1 MKTAVRL
8 EETGILSA
16 AAGNSEQL
24 AVSEMDAL
32 YTERELFLQNV
43 LGEQEDSSAEQ
54 TAERA
59 KVASEIHSIY
69 ERSKSEVEQQLS
81 SLDQEVQN
89 MFNQAAAKAKAKFLS
104 HVQTKMAAYKAER
117 YEGLSGAARWLG
129 DAFTG
134 LPEEVNAFYV
144 EGRELYI
151 AEMRQALY
159 QIADHIA
166 AGLNAAKARIQAG
179 REEVTAYVESLPDA
193 VRALGEKAAA
203 AIDRSFG
210 ELDASVNSKQDALV
224 NELAKQY
231 TDNLAAID
239 AEIAAMQEANKGL
252 IDHALEA
259 VGGVIE
265 TIMEIKQMLTD
276 VVNAGV
282 EVISA
287 ILADPIGFLSNLI
300 DGVSAGVNGFF
311 ANVSDHLLN
320 GLIEWLTGALS
331 GVNISLPEDIFSF
344 AGILDLSAQILG
356 LTWDYVREKAVYAVG
371 EDAVSAME
379 RSFEIFQIL
388 QTEGLAGAWEYIQ
401 GQLGN
406 LQEVVLGGIQEFLIT
421 AVFQAGIEWIIGLL
435 TPAGA
440 FVKAAMAIIDIV
452 KFFIENGSQI
462 MALVQS
468 IIDSLAAIAAG
479 DVGFVAQAVEGAMA
493 STVPILIDFLAS
505 LLGIDGLSDKVQ
517 EIVGSIRK
525 RIDDA
530 ITGLIDKAKE
540 WFKGNGKEKRKAE
553 SEEEVTEEDRA
564 KHKRFAAE
572 IEADLKKIQPK
583 EGESFEDFRQRVQI
597 RANELEKQYQ
607 PKLTDGI
614 KVSIQLT
621 STAKEDE
628 KDGDVDVKVR
638 IAPNTTEEITN
649 IEFTS
654 SSTKK
659 NDQNLI
665 EDLESLV
672 KDSYD
677 KSGGFFSEKTE
688 EKIQAKFDKIYAEII
703 KEINDCI
710 GAKLEDYVGVSY
722 TDSGQKLERIIYVR
736 RKVANKK
743 PYEVGKVVVSFT
755 DAEYKTRTLKETEG
769 VANPVYLDQESQ
781 KEVVKDRIEQYIPRK
796 GFRYVNERDAK
807 ALNKKEK
814 KDLKS
819 LGTAD
824 KNELEHM
831 MTSKDSTRL
840 STTVEGKSQ
849 IVGADGNSF
858 NSQGRVDIDYAQIPR
873 DELSAVYTKKGLET
887 YVKGNLPKTNKGKI
901 KKERELQAFID
912 GIRTKEVIIG
922 KAKKKGT
929 IPKNAHT
936 NYLGKASVDREY
948 PSLLTESDE
957 MIGKIKSFKSKLKK
971 DKELDP
977 DEVINEFLNAK

>member
-1 MKTAVRL
+1 M
-8 EETGILSA
+8 
-16 AAGNSEQL
+16 
-24 AVSEMDAL
+24 
-32 YTERELFLQNV
+32 
-43 LGEQEDSSAEQ
+43 
-54 TAERA
+54 
-59 KVASEIHSIY
+59 ASEIHSIY

-166 AGLNAAKARIQAG
+166 AGLNTAKARIQAG

-597 RANELEKQYQ
+597 RANELEKEYQ

-628 KDGDVDVKVR
+628 KDGDVDVQIK
-638 IAPNTTEEITN
+638 IAPNTEV
-649 IEFTS
+649 
-654 SSTKK
+654 
-659 NDQNLI
+659 
-665 EDLESLV
+665 LE
-672 KDSYD
+672 
-677 KSGGFFSEKTE
+677 T
-688 EKIQAKFDKIYAEII
+688 
-703 KEINDCI
+703 EIN
-710 GAKLEDYVGVSY
+710 LNTEN
-722 TDSGQKLERIIYVR
+722 E
-736 RKVANKK
+736 
-743 PYEVGKVVVSFT
+743 SFT
-755 DAEYKTRTLKETEG
+755 DLAEAIKENEDLHQPHP
-769 VANPVYLDQESQ
+769 NIDN
-781 KEVVKDRIEQYIPRK
+781 IEAII
-796 GFRYVNERDAK
+796 GIIV
-807 ALNKKEK
+807 
-814 KDLKS
+814 
-819 LGTAD
+819 
-824 KNELEHM
+824 
-831 MTSKDSTRL
+831 TRL
-840 STTVEGKSQ
+840 NATRR
-849 IVGADGNSF
+849 DGNEIWF
-858 NSQGRVDIDYAQIPR
+858 ILNT
-873 DELSAVYTKKGLET
+873 TKKGGFSHKFTFLLKE
-887 YVKGNLPKTNKGKI
+887 KSTNQKKGKP
-901 KKERELQAFID
+901 A
-912 GIRTKEVIIG
+912 
-922 KAKKKGT
+922 
-929 IPKNAHT
+929 
-936 NYLGKASVDREY
+936 YLGVSRKSGDSICASCGLREGVSSPHNVITAKHAKGAIDLALEAILVGGLDERSKETILYKHMRGLANSTGSSAPLPTKGDFQKQCEVCEGSAAGDTVGKFLAGLSLIQRANGAMAENGDTADSREMDKQFATTTSETREY
-948 PSLLTESDE
+948 ITMQRIEYFAKAIRKKIIETTNSEEERDEQIYTLFRSNSSKIDEFIAELTTS
-957 MIGKIKSFKSKLKK
+957 ITRI
-971 DKELDP
+971 
-977 DEVINEFLNAK
+977 IH